1 MIKVGNNNLHLR
13 GIQGRNDRDHLNESG
28 TVDVISD
35 DQTSSS
41 SELNEGLV
49 SKE

>member
-13 GIQGRNDRDHLNESG
+13 GIQGRNNQDHLNESG

-41 SELNEGLV
+41 SEFNEGLV